1 VPDTPEMMNIL
12 FIGSS
17 GPLSLVPFKKLLSS
31 QYTVSAV
38 GVANPIRFNNKIIAL
53 QNESLALTASRSN
66 VPVIDLTNNI
76 KDVLQLCANY
86 SIDIILM
93 SCYSKR
99 LPDQLI
105 NATAKGCFNM
115 HPSLLPAYRGPEPVF
130 WQMKQAADVGVSWHR
145 VNHDFDAGD
154 IVVQQEV
161 VLHEGAT
168 YSEIN
173 QLLAETGTKLMMA
186 LLKDV
191 FNGSIITTKQNQELA
206 SYYPY
211 PEKDDFDLD
220 TGLPAEWA
228 YNFMCATSDFGHLY
242 RCQSGKHNYLL
253 KQALDYDNNQVLDSA
268 EIQGDKLFVPC
279 NEGVLI
285 ATFADKIPL

>member
-1 VPDTPEMMNIL
+1 MMNIL

-17 GPLSLVPFKKLLSS
+17 DALSLVPFKRLLSS
-31 QYTVSAV
+31 QHKVSAV
-38 GVANPIRFNNKIIAL
+38 GVANPIRFKNKIIAL
-53 QNESLALTASRSN
+53 QNESLALAASKSN
-66 VPVIDLTNNI
+66 IPVIDLSNNI
-76 KDVLQLCANY
+76 KDVLQQCANY

-105 NATAKGCFNM
+105 NAVAKGCFNM

-173 QLLAETGTKLMMA
+173 QQLAETGAKLMMS

-191 FNGSIITTKQNQELA
+191 SNGSILSTKQNPELA

-211 PEKDDFDLD
+211 PEKNDFELD
-220 TGLPAEWA
+220 TGWKAGLSAEWA
-228 YNFMCATSDFGHLY
+228 YNYMCATQAFGHLY
-242 RCQSGKHNYLL
+242 RCQPGKHNYLL
-253 KQALDYDNNQVLDSA
+253 KQALDYDNNQVLDSV
-268 EIQGDKLFVPC
+268 ETQGDKLFVPC

-285 ATFADKIPL
+285 ATYTDKMSL